1 MSTRFADR
9 RAVGAAVALT
19 AALFIAAG
27 CSSTA
32 DTKDVASTTT
42 ASAAASTTT
51 AGSSSSAGAS
61 ASRPASS
68 GSSAAR
74 SSTAAKPSGTVTA
87 KGTDGSEVKLTGPIA
102 VKYASATEAQRKGL
116 GPVLMGSH
124 NAGTRDSGV
133 IFQQFK
139 GGVITAKN
147 ADAGTPAYITWGKIR
162 DAWNIERDAEGKP
175 QKVGGANGSAGPLGA
190 VTSDET
196 TVGSVKQTTFEHG
209 KITFNPQTG
218 KVEVTVNGKVV
229 PAGL

>member
-9 RAVGAAVALT
+9 RAIGAAAALT
-19 AALFIAAG
+19 AALFITAG

-32 DTKDVASTTT
+32 DTKDVASTTG
-42 ASAAASTTT
+42 ASTAAASST
-51 AGSSSSAGAS
+51 SAKATG
-61 ASRPASS
+61 PSS
-68 GSSAAR
+68 GAGKPGAPSAAR

-87 KGTDGSEVKLTGPIA
+87 KGTDGSEVTLTGPIA
-102 VKYASATEAQRKGL
+102 AKYAAATAAQKKGL
-116 GPVLMGSH
+116 GAVLVGDH
-124 NAGTRDSGV
+124 NAGTRESGV
-133 IFQQFK
+133 VFQQFT

-162 DAWNIERDAEGKP
+162 DAWNVERDATGKP
-175 QKVGGANGSAGPLGA
+175 IPVGGKNGSAGPLGA

-209 KITFNPQTG
+209 KITFNPQAG